1 VMPPDDWVCT
11 CNAHTTKDGVSYHTF
26 ACLWPASPRPK
37 DEPMPDLPIRK
48 TTLNEVELTI
58 DDLKKMLGIEPTAKV
73 HIQYGIDEST
83 GVQQIGSICFAWYVK
98 EEG

>member
-1 VMPPDDWVCT
+1 MTLKAKCT
-11 CNAHTTKDGVSYHTF
+11 CPPWRDPERYGHMPWCTYSLTPP
-26 ACLWPASPRPK
+26 LPK

-73 HIQYGIDEST
+73 HVVYTNDEST
-83 GVQQIGSICFAWYVK
+83 GVQRIGSIFFAWYVK